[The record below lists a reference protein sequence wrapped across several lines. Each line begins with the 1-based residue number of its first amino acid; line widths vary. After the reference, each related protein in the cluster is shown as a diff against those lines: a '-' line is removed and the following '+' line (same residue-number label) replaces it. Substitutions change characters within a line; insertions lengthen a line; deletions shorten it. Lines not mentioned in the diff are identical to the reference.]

1 MNLRAALTLPVLCFF
16 AVLSKGASAIDP
28 AELAGL
34 VTTEGIRRHTVVL
47 GSDGLEGRAAG
58 SRGGNRAATY
68 IADELKRIGA
78 SPAGDNGGYLQ
89 QVPLQGSRPGPN
101 SRLVISSLGE
111 RNLLGLGRDYLLVT
125 TGEQTLLPRATPMV
139 FVGYG
144 IVAPEFDYNDYTD
157 VDVRGKVA
165 VFIDGEPSSGDP
177 GYFRGDE
184 PSVYSAIE
192 TKQRTALSRGA
203 VASVLIPP
211 TGAGE
216 MWWAGRQRSY
226 AFEHITPAAGV
237 PRHLS
242 LILHPSVVP
251 ALFSEALFDFTAIV
265 EMDRTHTMRSFH
277 LPVQLS
283 FTGDFDTRSFLAPN
297 VVGVI
302 EGSDPRL
309 RDTFVVVTAHYDH
322 LGIGPEVEGDSIYNG
337 VVDNALGVA
346 GGLEIARAVM
356 SLERAPRRSL
366 LFLFSTAEEEGNLG
380 STYFLD
386 HTSVPLPDLIANVN
400 IDGLAFLES
409 FDDVVGIGGE
419 LSDLGRILDETA
431 DALGLAV
438 TPTTEIMWSHAAF
451 ARSDQA
457 AFAEAGVP
465 SILVSEGFRWPG
477 TPFAEAVH
485 RMWLWFETRYHTPFD
500 DLDQPLDFDASR
512 RHCGVTLAF
521 IWAVADRRT
530 APQWKPGSSFA
541 YRRLLSMAEHHD

>member
-1 MNLRAALTLPVLCFF
+1 MMKL
-16 AVLSKGASAIDP
+16 
-28 AELAGL
+28 LAGML
-34 VTTEGIRRHTVVL
+34 ALAAATVAPGAEETGLAGVATRVTADGIRRHVVVL
-47 GSDGLEGRAAG
+47 GSDALEGRAPG
-58 SRGGNRAATY
+58 TRGGDRAAGY
-68 IADELKRIGA
+68 IADELRRLGLK
-78 SPAGDNGGYLQ
+78 PMGDGGSYLQ
-89 QVPLQGSRPGPN
+89 QVPLLVSRPLPGC
-101 SRLVISSLGE
+101 RLTLSSLGDE
-111 RNLLGLGRDYLLVT
+111 RELILGDDYLLVT
-125 TGEQTLLPRATPMV
+125 TGEQTLVPSLTPVV

-144 IVAPEFDYNDYTD
+144 IVAPEFDYNDYAD

-165 VFIDGEPSSGDP
+165 VFFDGEPSSGDP

-184 PSVYSAIE
+184 PSVYSSIE

-203 VASVLIPP
+203 VASVLLPP
-211 TGAGE
+211 IGAGE
-216 MWWAGRQRSY
+216 TWWTSRRRGY
-226 AFEHITPAAGV
+226 AFEHITAAAGV

-251 ALFSEALFDFTAIV
+251 ALFIEALFDLVAVV

-297 VVGVI
+297 VVGVV

-322 LGIGPEVEGDSIYNG
+322 LGIGPEIEGDPIYNG

-356 SLERAPRRSL
+356 TLDRTPRRSL
-366 LFLFSTAEEEGNLG
+366 IFLFSTAEEEGNLG
-380 STYFLD
+380 SSYFLD
-386 HTSVPLPDLIANVN
+386 HTSVPLPHLVANVN
-400 IDGLAFLES
+400 IDGLAFLED

-419 LSDLGRILDETA
+419 LSDLGRFLEETA
-431 DALGLAV
+431 GALGLAV
-438 TPTTEIMWSHAAF
+438 TPSSEIMWNHEAF
-451 ARSDQA
+451 TRSDQA

-465 SILVSEGFRWPG
+465 SILVSEGFRWSQ
-477 TPFAEAVH
+477 TPFSEAVH

-500 DLDQPLDFDASR
+500 DLDQPLDFEASR
-512 RHCGVTLAF
+512 RHCGLTLAF
-521 IWAVADRRT
+521 VYAVADRRA

-541 YRRLLSMAEHHD
+541 YQRLLSMAGQDD

>member
-1 MNLRAALTLPVLCFF
+1 MDLRQRLGLLVLGF
-16 AVLSKGASAIDP
+16 VVIGPSSASAGEP
-28 AELAGL
+28 AQLAELVTVEGL
-34 VTTEGIRRHTVVL
+34 RRHVMVL

-58 SRGGNRAATY
+58 SRGGNRAAAY
-68 IADELKRIGA
+68 IADELERIGV
-78 SPAGDNGGYLQ
+78 SPAGDNGSYLQ
-89 QVPLQGSRPGPN
+89 QVPLQGSRPRPD
-101 SRLVISSLGE
+101 SRLMVSSLGE
-111 RNLLGLGRDYLLVT
+111 KKLLELGRDYLLVT
-125 TGEQTLLPRATPMV
+125 TGEQTLLPRATPVV

-144 IVAPEFDYNDYTD
+144 IVAPEFDYNDYAD

-216 MWWAGRQRSY
+216 TWWAGRERSY
-226 AFEHITPAAGV
+226 AFEHITAAAGV

-251 ALFSEALFDFTAIV
+251 TLFSEALFDFTAIV

-302 EGSDPRL
+302 EGADPRL

-322 LGIGPEVEGDSIYNG
+322 LGIGPEVDGDSIYNG

-346 GGLEIARAVM
+346 GGLEIARAFM
-356 SLERAPRRSL
+356 SLGRAPRRSL

-386 HTSVPLPDLIANVN
+386 HTAVPLPDLVANVN

-465 SILVSEGFRWPG
+465 SILISEGFRWPG

-500 DLDQPLDFDASR
+500 DLDQPLDLDASR

-541 YRRLLSMAEHHD
+541 YQRLLSMAEHRD